1 MASFLLTSR
10 RSQVRVLH
18 CPPSFLIQF
27 MQRLPCFFLSLA
39 VKFDLYSTSVTCP
52 VSLDGIKIQSMRLN
66 AKCVIAALI
75 VCGAS
80 YLASAQREVRESEN
94 SGAIQRVSDDTR
106 RADQTPAGSRTLT
119 SDDGLAVIAAAL
131 DARIHLAR
139 KPDCSHL
146 VHAIYDLAGFPY
158 SYAKSSDLFAGIDEF
173 QRVTHPQPGDL
184 AVWRGHVGIVV
195 NPTDHVFFSALRS
208 GLGIDTY
215 DAPYWKERGQ
225 VRFYRYLK
233 RDPRPAAAKAT
244 TKARDHFLST
254 HTK

>member
-1 MASFLLTSR
+1 
-10 RSQVRVLH
+10 
-18 CPPSFLIQF
+18 
-27 MQRLPCFFLSLA
+27 
-39 VKFDLYSTSVTCP
+39 
-52 VSLDGIKIQSMRLN
+52 MRLK
-66 AKCVIAALI
+66 AKRVIAALI
-75 VCGAS
+75 VCGAP
-80 YLASAQREVRESEN
+80 YLVSAQREVRESET
-94 SGAIQRVSDDTR
+94 SGAIQRVSDETGRDG
-106 RADQTPAGSRTLT
+106 QTPVASRTLT

-139 KPDCSHL
+139 RPDCSHL

-158 SYAKSSDLFAGIDEF
+158 SYAKSSDLYAGIDEF

-195 NPTDHVFFSALRS
+195 NPTEHVFFSALRS

-233 RDPRPAAAKAT
+233 HDPRPAAAKAT
-244 TKARDHFLST
+244 TRARDHFVST
-254 HTK
+254 PAR